1 VTETTGGETAVGK
14 GQAATPGRRQEKV
27 GVVTSNKM
35 QKTVVVTVM
44 RQVTHP
50 LYKRVV
56 RQSKNFMAHD
66 EKNECKVG
74 DTVRIE
80 ETRPLSARKRWRVAK
95 IVARAAQ
102 VAPVPEVEV

>member
-1 VTETTGGETAVGK
+1 MTEIAG
-14 GQAATPGRRQEKV
+14 GQAQSANQGKRQEKV

-35 QKTVVVTVM
+35 QKTVVITVE

-56 RQSKNFMAHD
+56 RRSKNFMAHD
-66 EKNECKVG
+66 EKNECRVG

-80 ETRPLSARKRWRVAK
+80 ETRPMSARKRWRVVEIIAK
-95 IVARAAQ
+95 ATL
-102 VAPVPEVEV
+102 VAPVPEVQV

>member
-1 VTETTGGETAVGK
+1 VTETAVG
-14 GQAATPGRRQEKV
+14 QAQSASQGKRQEKV
-27 GVVTSNKM
+27 GVVTSAKM
-35 QKTVVVTVM
+35 QKTVVITVE
-44 RQVTHP
+44 RQGTHP

-56 RQSKNFMAHD
+56 RRSKNFMAHD

-80 ETRPLSARKRWRVAK
+80 ETRPMSSRKRWRVVEIIAK
-95 IVARAAQ
+95 ATL